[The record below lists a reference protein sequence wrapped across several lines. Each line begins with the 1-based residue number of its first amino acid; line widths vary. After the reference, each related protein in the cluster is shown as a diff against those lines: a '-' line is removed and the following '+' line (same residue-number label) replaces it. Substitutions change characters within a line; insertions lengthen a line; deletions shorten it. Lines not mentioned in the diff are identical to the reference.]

1 MIFDEATSILNIP
14 SNFTHQELKKAY
26 YKAALKSHPDKCDL
40 ENADEMF
47 KKVNDAYIFLSNH
60 RGFDDTCVPENNYLF
75 LIKKFI
81 KLIVPNLN
89 MDDTILTET
98 LKMSF
103 SNLKSFSFKLL
114 KNVNRNDLIKL
125 YGFIIKNREFITFNK
140 ITIDRLLETIKRNI
154 NIDNII
160 ILNPSIDD
168 LLNDNVYKLD
178 IDNTEL
184 LVPLW
189 HDEIEFDISDTKI
202 LIKNIPELNDN
213 ITIDNCNNIIIKLTR
228 EVYKLLCG
236 DIEVVL
242 GEKIFKIPPNELKI
256 IKNQKYLKQSNGML
270 RIDEN
275 DLFNTIERGDIIFDI
290 TLT

>member
-40 ENADEMF
+40 ENADEIF

-228 EVYKLLCG
+228 EVYKLLCD

-256 IKNQKYLKQSNGML
+256 IKNQKYLKQSDGML